1 MGQYTENSNT
11 ERNDDNNKI
20 YRNLTE
26 GVQDL
31 YMEKYKTTK
40 EKDLNKD
47 NLLLIITSKM
57 PILGH

>member
-40 EKDLNKD
+40 EKNLNKD
-47 NLLLIITSKM
+47 KLLLIITSKM